1 MNALPFLLRDAEQIG
16 LEIERKA
23 VALQLDWRNETML
36 RALAHEAMDP
46 EVRMQVITMAGRGD
60 RMAIVKAE
68 MFGLIALMER
78 TMAGCA
84 DLGWLCHG
92 GENWKALG
100 RALWAEKALRE
111 QQHPEP
117 AAG

>member
-16 LEIERKA
+16 IEIERKA
-23 VALQLDWRNETML
+23 VALQLDWKNEAML
-36 RALAHEAMDP
+36 RALAREAMDP
-46 EVRMQVITMAGRGD
+46 DARKHVIEQAGHGD

-92 GENWKALG
+92 DQNWKALG
-100 RALWAEKALRE
+100 RALWAEKELRDG
-111 QQHPEP
+111 QTAKP
-117 AAG
+117 ATA